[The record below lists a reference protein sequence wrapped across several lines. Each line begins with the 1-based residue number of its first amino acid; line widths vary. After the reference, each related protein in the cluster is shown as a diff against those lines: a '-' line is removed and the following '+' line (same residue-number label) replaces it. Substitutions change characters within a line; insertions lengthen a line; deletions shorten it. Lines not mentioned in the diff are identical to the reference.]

1 VDEQKQLRML
11 EIFIIG
17 FILHYSKN
25 GNVWLTAHEVENTG
39 VNYTTGSFI
48 ICTVSLILE
57 Y

>member
-1 VDEQKQLRML
+1 ML

-25 GNVWLTAHEVENTG
+25 SNVWLTAHEVKHTG
-39 VNYTTGSFI
+39 VNYTTGSLI
-48 ICTVSLILE
+48 ICTLPLILE

>member
-17 FILHYSKN
+17 FILRDSKN
-25 GNVWLTAHEVENTG
+25 GNVWLTAHEVKNTG

-48 ICTVSLILE
+48 MCTVPLILG